1 MDPITLS
8 LLIIGG
14 LNLAWNIFSGS
25 KQQDI
30 NQEGLDLQKKEAY
43 GNATSTLLSLQ
54 QQQEN
59 IANTITATEGEI
71 STYEQFMERYPAYE
85 QTERESALAQGK
97 QQFQELAENFAISE
111 VMASARGTKGSSS
124 LVSKQKQTDIKTMF
138 GEDMAVDAFGGI
150 FGLQFTESML
160 DVEAKKTQA
169 LGQINILS
177 TSLESLKTSYTGYT
191 PQIQTQQSLVD
202 QLKREAGL

>member
-1 MDPITLS
+1 MGW
-8 LLIIGG
+8 LIASALIAGAG
-14 LNLAWNIFSGS
+14 LVWNVFSGS

-59 IANTITATEGEI
+59 IANTITATEGQVSE
-71 STYEQFMERYPAYE
+71 YEQFMERYPAYE
-85 QTERESALAQGK
+85 QLQKESALLEGR
-97 QQFQELAENFAISE
+97 QQFQQLAENFAISE

-124 LVSKQKQTDIKTMF
+124 YVSKQKQSDIKTMF
-138 GEDMAVDAFGGI
+138 GEDMSVDAFGGI
-150 FGLQFTESML
+150 FGQQLSELSL
-160 DVEAKKTQA
+160 DLTAQKTQA
-169 LGQINILS
+169 AGQIGILN
-177 TSLESLKTSYTGYT
+177 TSLASLKTSYAGYS